1 MPHTAG
7 NYEAFAR
14 PRPAQHAQET
24 KAYIVGSGLAGLAA
38 AVFLIRDAGVPGANV
53 TILEKDGIAGG
64 ALDGL
69 DVPEKGFVIRGGRE
83 LENHMECL
91 WDMMRSIP
99 SLELEGASVLDE
111 FYWLNKDDPNY
122 SLRRATVRQ
131 GEDAG
136 HEGRFDLP
144 KRAQKDLLRIF
155 LAERAEMEGK
165 RIDEV
170 MGREFLDSPFWMYWR
185 TMFAF

>member
-1 MPHTAG
+1 MEHTAG

-53 TILEKDGIAGG
+53 TILEKGEIAGG

-99 SLELEGASVLDE
+99 SLELEDASVLDE
-111 FYWLNKDDPNY
+111 FYWLDKEDPNR
-122 SLRRATVRQ
+122 SPRARTGQ
-131 GEDAG
+131 
-136 HEGRFDLP
+136 P
-144 KRAQKDLLRIF
+144 
-155 LAERAEMEGK
+155 
-165 RIDEV
+165 
-170 MGREFLDSPFWMYWR
+170 GRERQHGHGLHAEHKGDEEHHRPR
-185 TMFAF
+185 ALAA

>member
-1 MPHTAG
+1 MEYRFG
-7 NYEAFAR
+7 NCRVSVLTERLLRLEYDESRVFEDR
-14 PRPAQHAQET
+14 PSQ
-24 KAYIVGSGLAGLAA
+24 
-38 AVFLIRDAGVPGANV
+38 F
-53 TILEKDGIAGG
+53 
-64 ALDGL
+64 ALDRRF
-69 DVPEKGFVIRGGRE
+69 PEPCCSVEFRGGRLALRSDGCHVIIGGGRE

-155 LAERAEMEGK
+155 LAERA
-165 RIDEV
+165 
-170 MGREFLDSPFWMYWR
+170 
-185 TMFAF
+185 